1 MGDRTQ
7 ALVEVVGGSPAVRDA
22 LADVWWEYAGWGERP
37 PADDLLHGEDWV
49 DEFSCGA
56 MIDVYDRWY
65 EIVRAAPPEERPDF
79 IRMYEDA
86 RYEYLGDTFKY
97 RPDLGWWSGEVD
109 NAGNVDISEDWL
121 RATLESAREDAS
133 PVDFVLLRLD
143 ELLGKA
149 WVEPGKEG

>member
-22 LADVWWEYAGWGERP
+22 LADVWWEYAGDYGLPRP

-56 MIDVYDRWY
+56 MLDVYDRWY
-65 EIVRAAPPEERPDF
+65 EIVGAAPLEERPDF
-79 IRMYEDA
+79 IRMYEEA
-86 RYEYLGDTFKY
+86 RYEYLGDVFKY

-109 NAGNVDISEDWL
+109 NSGDVDIPEEWL
-121 RATLESAREDAS
+121 RATLESARGYDS
-133 PVDFVLLRLD
+133 PVDFVLASLD
-143 ELLGKA
+143 GLLGKA
-149 WVEPGKEG
+149 WDEES